1 MDRSAFRRA
10 GDGYRTHDI
19 YCSTTTLV
27 MKDGE
32 THITEITFDPPRPLS
47 IAARQIWDRHAT
59 RIHTEGRWQQIDH
72 DMLCTYCETTEL
84 YLRFKRDID
93 DHGTLVQ
100 GRTLQ
105 EKVRN
110 PSLMGLSQ
118 ARADL
123 IKLSRAVPLV
133 NPVVDV
139 EGIGIDHLLEEL
151 RSERVD

>member
-1 MDRSAFRRA
+1 
-10 GDGYRTHDI
+10 
-19 YCSTTTLV
+19 
-27 MKDGE
+27 
-32 THITEITFDPPRPLS
+32 
-47 IAARQIWDRHAT
+47 
-59 RIHTEGRWQQIDH
+59 
-72 DMLCTYCETTEL
+72 MLCTYAETTEL
-84 YLRFKRDID
+84 YLRFKSDID

-123 IKLSRAVPLV
+123 IKLARAVPLV
-133 NPVVDV
+133 HPVVDV
-139 EGIGIDHLLEEL
+139 EGIGIDHLLEGL